1 MISGRTEYYAIL
13 GNPIEQALSP
23 IIQNAAFEARGR
35 DAVFL
40 GCRVELG
47 ELEQAVQG
55 ARALHFS
62 GLAVTMPF
70 KREIIPFLDRISP
83 KAKALDAVNVVA
95 VEDGR
100 YCGYNT
106 DGDGFVQDL
115 RARGISLEGG
125 EVLLF
130 GAGGAG
136 RGIALSLLEAG
147 VKKLY
152 ICNLYEYEARGV
164 MEMLEGCGYDGAE
177 YIPFEPEAVR
187 AVCGNVCLIA
197 NTTCLGMGERPSPH
211 LDLVPWEDL
220 DREIVF
226 ADIVHKPLKTQL
238 LRKAEERGHRIVTG
252 DGMLLH
258 QGILAYRLLTGEEAP
273 ERSMREKLDQWLA
286 MEQGG

>member
-1 MISGRTEYYAIL
+1 MISGRTNYYAIL

-23 IIQNAAFEARGR
+23 IIQNAAFEAQGK

-40 GCRVELG
+40 GCRVEPGKLK
-47 ELEQAVQG
+47 QAVQG
-55 ARALHFS
+55 ARALNFS

-70 KREIIPFLDRISP
+70 KREIIPYLDWISP

-115 RARGISLEGG
+115 AARGVPLEGR
-125 EVLLF
+125 EVLLL

-152 ICNLYEYEARGV
+152 ICNLYEDEARGV
-164 MEMLEGCGYDGAE
+164 MEMLSACGYGGAE
-177 YIPFEPEAVR
+177 YVPFEPEAVG
-187 AVCGNVCLIA
+187 AVCENVCLIA

-211 LDLVPWEDL
+211 VDLIPWEEI
-220 DREIVF
+220 DRETVF

-238 LRKAEERGHRIVTG
+238 LRTAEERGHRIVTG
-252 DGMLLH
+252 DGMLLY
-258 QGILAYRLLTGEEAP
+258 QGILAYRLLTGGEAP

>member
-1 MISGRTEYYAIL
+1 MISGRTNYYAIL

-23 IIQNAAFEARGR
+23 IIQNAAFEAQGR

-40 GCRVELG
+40 GCRVEPG
-47 ELEQAVQG
+47 KLEQAVQG
-55 ARALHFS
+55 SRALNFS

-70 KREIIPFLDRISP
+70 KREIIPYLDWISP

-106 DGDGFVQDL
+106 DGDGFVRDL
-115 RARGISLEGG
+115 AARGVPLEGRA
-125 EVLLF
+125 VLLL

-152 ICNLYEYEARGV
+152 ICNLYEDEARGV
-164 MEMLEGCGYDGAE
+164 MEMLSVCGYGGAE
-177 YIPFEPEAVR
+177 YVPFEPEAVG
-187 AVCGNVCLIA
+187 AVCENVCLIA

-211 LDLVPWEDL
+211 VDLIPWEEI
-220 DREIVF
+220 DRETVF

-238 LRKAEERGHRIVTG
+238 LRTAEERGHRIVTG
-252 DGMLLH
+252 DGMLLY
-258 QGILAYRLLTGEEAP
+258 QGILAYRLLTGGEAP

>member
-1 MISGRTEYYAIL
+1 MISGRTNYYAIL

-23 IIQNAAFEARGR
+23 IIQNAAFEAQGR

-40 GCRVELG
+40 GCRVEPG
-47 ELEQAVQG
+47 KLEQAVQG
-55 ARALHFS
+55 SRALNFS

-70 KREIIPFLDRISP
+70 KREIIPYLDWISP

-115 RARGISLEGG
+115 AARGVPLEGRA
-125 EVLLF
+125 VLLL

-152 ICNLYEYEARGV
+152 ICNLYEDEARGV
-164 MEMLEGCGYDGAE
+164 MEMLSACGYGGAE
-177 YIPFEPEAVR
+177 YVPFEPEAVG
-187 AVCGNVCLIA
+187 AVCENVCLIA

-211 LDLVPWEDL
+211 VDLIPWEEI
-220 DREIVF
+220 DRETVF

-238 LRKAEERGHRIVTG
+238 LRTAEERGHRIVTG
-252 DGMLLH
+252 DGMLLY
-258 QGILAYRLLTGEEAP
+258 QGILAYRLLTGGEAP